1 MKRLLY
7 VLVLV
12 VIALGVCF
20 FEFFSVTNCYEK
32 FVKDID
38 NTRIYVNNNDFE
50 NANRLSKKIK
60 EEWDTSEKK
69 LNFILE
75 HTVMDELSKD
85 ISELPDYT
93 DKESKDD
100 FLSINDR
107 IKKQL
112 TSLYTSELPIWENIF

>member
-1 MKRLLY
+1 M
-7 VLVLV
+7 
-12 VIALGVCF
+12 
-20 FEFFSVTNCYEK
+20 
-32 FVKDID
+32 
-38 NTRIYVNNNDFE
+38 NNNDFE

>member
-1 MKRLLY
+1 MKRLWY

-20 FEFFSVTNCYEK
+20 FEFFSVRNCYEK

-38 NTRIYVNNNDFE
+38 NTRIYVNNDDFD